1 MLKIKMNIVLLEL
14 MSSVIKLKGRN
25 ATRIIK
31 SKVMLSPLAGVTDK
45 IFRKIVRKWST
56 DSLLFTEML
65 NATSLK
71 KGYGTQ
77 KIENLQLEDG
87 PIGVQI
93 FDNRPFAV
101 SEAAKLAEDSG
112 AFLIDINMGCPV
124 KKISKKGGGSALIKD
139 RKLAEE
145 LVKRVYKAVR
155 LPVTVKTRLGWNNKE
170 ENIEEFL
177 LNLQDSGASMITI
190 HGRTRKEGFSGIADW
205 DMIGKI
211 KELLEIPVIANGD
224 IKSPEDAIK
233 CLKKTKADGL
243 MIGRGVL
250 GSPWKI
256 GEIDNAIKD
265 LKNFK
270 EPNIE
275 EKLLLVIEHLD
286 ELIKEK
292 GDHGLLIARKHISWT
307 CKNFPGATN
316 LRNNLV
322 RAIDAEEVRFLIKNA
337 IKTLRADKKL

>member
-1 MLKIKMNIVLLEL
+1 MP
-14 MSSVIKLKGRN
+14 SVIKLRGN
-25 ATRIIK
+25 GLTRELK
-31 SKVMLSPLAGVTDK
+31 SKVMLSPLAGVTDR
-45 IFRKIVRKWST
+45 IFRKLVRKWAP
-56 DSLLFTEML
+56 DSLLFTEMI

-71 KGYGTQ
+71 NGYGTQ
-77 KIENLQLEDG
+77 KIKHLELEQG

-101 SEAAKLAEDSG
+101 SEAAKQAEDSG

-139 RKLAEE
+139 RLLAIE
-145 LVKRVYKAVR
+145 LVKRVSKAVKV
-155 LPVTVKTRLGWNNKE
+155 PVTVKTRLGWDNKK

-177 LNLQDSGASMITI
+177 LNLQDSGVAMITI
-190 HGRTRKEGFSGIADW
+190 HGRTRKEGFSGAADW
-205 DMIGKI
+205 DMIGRM

-224 IKSPEDAIK
+224 IKNPKDAIK
-233 CLKKTKADGL
+233 CFKKTKADGL
-243 MIGRGVL
+243 MIGRGIL

-256 GEIDNAIKD
+256 GEIDQSIK
-265 LKNFK
+265 KIKGFK

-275 EKLLLVIEHLD
+275 EKLLLIIEHLD

-292 GDHGLLIARKHISWT
+292 GNHGLLISRKHISWT
-307 CKNFPGATN
+307 CKNFPGATK

-322 RAIDAEEVRFLIKNA
+322 RAIDAEKVKELINEK
-337 IKTLRADKKL
+337 IYTLNTDQKI